1 MENST
6 LIPYKR
12 VLLLGRTG
20 FLGKAI
26 HRAFHD
32 DGILVRGY
40 GSAELD
46 LRRFEML
53 KALDGQIDA
62 DTVLIVASALTP
74 DKGATLEVLQD
85 NLLMSLNVGRY
96 LETHAVGLCVYISS
110 DAVYPFRGNPVTETT
125 AVEPANL
132 YALAK
137 YCGERILARQ
147 AEARGLSLLNVR
159 LTALYGPGD
168 PHGSYG
174 PNSFMRSLVK
184 ENTVRLF
191 GKGEEQRDHLH
202 VDDAARLVRRLVAA
216 KASGTY
222 NLATGHSRSFSDV
235 VEVLR
240 QVVPVSFEMASV
252 PGKGP
257 VTHRHFDVTKL
268 FLQVPGFR
276 FMSLEQGLAG
286 YYRSCVQGA

>member
-1 MENST
+1 MGNNK
-6 LIPYKR
+6 LIPYTR
-12 VLLLGRTG
+12 VVLLGRTG

-26 HRAFHD
+26 HRVFHR
-32 DGILVRGY
+32 DGLLVRGY

-53 KALDGQIDA
+53 KMLDDQIDA
-62 DTVLIVASALTP
+62 GTVLILASALTP

-85 NLLMSLNVGRY
+85 NFMMCLNVARY
-96 LETHAVGLCVYISS
+96 LESHPAGLCVYISS
-110 DAVYPFRGNPVTETT
+110 DAVYPFRYNPITES
-125 AVEPANL
+125 APVEPANF

-137 YCGERILARQ
+137 YAGERILARLVES
-147 AEARGLSLLNVR
+147 AGLRLLTLR

-174 PNSFMRSLVK
+174 PNSFMRSLV
-184 ENTVRLF
+184 EQNRIRLF
-191 GKGEEQRDHLH
+191 GEGEERRDHLH
-202 VDDAARLVRRLVAA
+202 VDDAAQLVHHLVVANV
-216 KASGTY
+216 SGTY

-240 QVVPVSFEMASV
+240 QVVPVSFEVVSL
-252 PGKGP
+252 PRKGP
-257 VTHRHFDVTKL
+257 ITHRHFDVTKL

-286 YYRSCVQGA
+286 YFRSCVQGA